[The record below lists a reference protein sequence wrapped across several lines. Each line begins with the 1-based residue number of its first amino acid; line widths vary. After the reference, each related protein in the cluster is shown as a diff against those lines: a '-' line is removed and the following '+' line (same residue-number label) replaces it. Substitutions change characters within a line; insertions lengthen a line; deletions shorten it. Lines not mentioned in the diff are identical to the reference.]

1 MFIHSSS
8 KIRKAVWGEGLVWDN
23 PFSLRLVPPF
33 LRLRSWGVGPYE
45 KKTSVGSLTKSVTCV
60 KLRIN
65 SFFFFDR
72 AVLFHMFDKE
82 TIGSNNSL
90 GQVNI
95 ELKYLDLDEPIRKRY
110 PLADLVSSL
119 FFRHFGFHTTRSQNS
134 RYTCVNSYGEYLGVI
149 SMKYFFSGAIGLN
162 TSRDTSKTE
171 MVDIGNSFLKPYP
184 HFQNLLFTFAWSVFV
199 QHRTPTELLWTFDS
213 MIDTSKIERA
223 KNKIRLVKGRFH

>member
-1 MFIHSSS
+1 MGRGVSM
-8 KIRKAVWGEGLVWDN
+8 RKPLLA
-23 PFSLRLVPPF
+23 PARTAFFAFAF
-33 LRLRSWGVGPYE
+33 LRCWALWE
-45 KKTSVGSLTKSVTCV
+45 KDVCRQSNKECNMCQVTNQF
-60 KLRIN
+60 I
-65 SFFFFDR
+65 FFFGR

-134 RYTCVNSYGEYLGVI
+134 RYTCVNSYGEYLGLI

-223 KNKIRLVKGRFH
+223 KNKIRLVRGRFH